1 MLKIPAF
8 NYMDC
13 EDVVVYNRAGWD
25 ENQSRL
31 RGSSLSS
38 TSAPGEE

>member
-8 NYMDC
+8 KYMDG
-13 EDVVVYNRAGWD
+13 ENVVAYNRAGWD

-31 RGSSLSS
+31 QWSSLSS
-38 TSAPGEE
+38 TSAPGDE

>member
-8 NYMDC
+8 KYMDA
-13 EDVVVYNRAGWD
+13 ENVVAYNRAGWN

-31 RGSSLSS
+31 QRSSLSS
-38 TSAPGEE
+38 TSAPGDE